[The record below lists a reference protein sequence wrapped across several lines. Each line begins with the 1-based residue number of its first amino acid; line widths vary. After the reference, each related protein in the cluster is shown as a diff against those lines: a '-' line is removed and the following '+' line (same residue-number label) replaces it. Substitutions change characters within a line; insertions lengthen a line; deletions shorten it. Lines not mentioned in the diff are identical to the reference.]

1 MDCLELLERINFQTS
16 FIYTRNHDVIY
27 IKTKKNNLLY
37 DLSVNML
44 ISLGNKLNNN
54 YFSFI
59 SLDNF

>member
-1 MDCLELLERINFQTS
+1 MDCLELLERINIQTS
-16 FIYTRNHDVIY
+16 FIYTRNRDVIY
-27 IKTKKNNLLY
+27 IKTKKEKILY

-54 YFSFI
+54 DFSFI